1 MKLYNQSRQVALSKI
16 YDTNKINKER
26 SLDVEA
32 DFEDVAASCGVFSY
46 ALQDFA
52 NEMIMYLDVLD
63 ELKLEI
69 EERPNGRTWNWLRF
83 WRRRQDSGMSEE
95 AGKHRRVDSVILQA
109 IHLCRLNQY
118 HRPRGRRS

>member
-1 MKLYNQSRQVALSKI
+1 MRLYNQSRQVALSKI
-16 YDTNKINKER
+16 YDTNKVDKNW

-32 DFEDVAASCGVFSY
+32 DFEEVAASCGVFSY

-52 NEMIMYLDVLD
+52 NEMTMYLDVLD

-83 WRRRQDSGMSEE
+83 WRRIQDSGMSEE
-95 AGKHRRVDSVILQA
+95 AGKHRRVDSVI
-109 IHLCRLNQY
+109 
-118 HRPRGRRS
+118 S